1 MQISI
6 VQRTFSDDGNATCA
20 VHMWLVTEHFKCASV
35 TEQLIYKFYLILIKL
50 KSYRWLIP
58 TVLGTIGMK
67 CARGVMGEGGKFG
80 LNIRNERGQVEKAAE
95 ALCTG
100 VWDAS

>member
-1 MQISI
+1 
-6 VQRTFSDDGNATCA
+6 
-20 VHMWLVTEHFKCASV
+20 MWLVTEHFKCASV

-67 CARGVMGEGGKFG
+67 CAEGGWGGRLPAGWSSQLSVTFG
-80 LNIRNERGQVEKAAE
+80 
-95 ALCTG
+95 
-100 VWDAS
+100 S